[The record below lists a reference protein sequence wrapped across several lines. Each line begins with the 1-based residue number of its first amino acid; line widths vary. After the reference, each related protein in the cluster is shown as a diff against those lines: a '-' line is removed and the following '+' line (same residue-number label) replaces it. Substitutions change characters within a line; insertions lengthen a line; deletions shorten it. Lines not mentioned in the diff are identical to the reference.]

1 MLSSLSRV
9 ALLALVGIFLLVG
22 VGESRAE
29 RRVALVVGN
38 GAYKFVPN
46 LPNPPSD
53 ATAIAAVLRN
63 VGFDVVVGT
72 DLSREQMAD
81 KLREFSTQAQGAD
94 VALFFYAGHGI
105 AVDGK
110 NYLIPIDVNLRSELD
125 VKINGPIDV
134 EVMLQQTM
142 SDARIKLVFLDACRD
157 NPFVTQI
164 TRSMP
169 RSRNVAVSSGLTEM
183 KSSEGTLLAFATAP
197 GQVALDGENGNSP
210 FTRALLDN
218 LAAPDL
224 EIRHMLTKVRAQVN
238 DETKKQQTPWENT
251 NLTGL
256 FYMNKVS
263 DGPSPIASTDTPAA
277 GGKSSDVEMEFWRSV
292 RDSNKTEELN
302 AYLTRYPTGAFAS
315 IARSRLAALS
325 NPTPADNKTTTN
337 PPSQADAPPTAI
349 RTEEASQSTEDAL
362 GLDKAARQT
371 VQRRLT
377 SLGFATRSVDGKFG
391 AGTRRAM
398 TAWQAAR
405 GYPSSGFLNKL
416 QHEALL
422 NDAAQP
428 GAKPPGAVAARS
440 VAPAGP
446 RRAGKQ
452 YGRAPRQAGFEPG
465 VGAAGAFLGG
475 MMQGVICGGR
485 RRC

>member
-1 MLSSLSRV
+1 VLSSLSRWV
-9 ALLALVGIFLLVG
+9 LLALVGIFFIGGTAEL
-22 VGESRAE
+22 RAE

-38 GAYKFVPN
+38 GAYKFVPG

-53 ATAIAAVLRN
+53 ATAIAGVLRN
-63 VGFDVVVGT
+63 VGFDVAVGT

-81 KLREFSTQAQGAD
+81 KLREFATTAQGAD

-105 AVDGK
+105 SVDGK

-164 TRSMP
+164 TRAMP
-169 RSRNVAVSSGLTEM
+169 KSRNVAVSSGLTEM
-183 KSSEGTLLAFATAP
+183 KSSEGTLLAFATGP

-210 FTRALLDN
+210 FTKALLNN

-224 EIRHMLTKVRAQVN
+224 EIRHMLTKVRAEVSE
-238 DETKKQQTPWENT
+238 ETRKQQLPWENT

-263 DGPSPIASTDTPAA
+263 DAVVASATPDVPPA
-277 GGKSSDVEMEFWRSV
+277 GGQPAFNEVEVEFWRSV
-292 RDSNKTEELN
+292 KDSNKSEELN

-315 IARSRLAALS
+315 IARARVAALS
-325 NPTPADNKTTTN
+325 SPATTPDSTTN
-337 PPSQADAPPTAI
+337 PPRQETPPTAI
-349 RTEEASQSTEDAL
+349 RTADASLSTEDAL

-377 SLGFATRSVDGKFG
+377 ALGFATRSADGKFG
-391 AGTRRAM
+391 TGTRRAL
-398 TAWQAAR
+398 TAWQTAR
-405 GYPSSGFLNKL
+405 DYPASGFLNKL

-422 NDAAQP
+422 AETPQP
-428 GAKPPGAVAARS
+428 GAKPPVVAART
-440 VAPAGP
+440 VAADP
-446 RRAGKQ
+446 RRRVRQGP
-452 YGRAPRQAGFEPG
+452 PRQAGFNPG
-465 VGAAGAFLGG
+465 GGAGAAGAFFGG
-475 MMQGVICGGR
+475 VMQGVICGGR